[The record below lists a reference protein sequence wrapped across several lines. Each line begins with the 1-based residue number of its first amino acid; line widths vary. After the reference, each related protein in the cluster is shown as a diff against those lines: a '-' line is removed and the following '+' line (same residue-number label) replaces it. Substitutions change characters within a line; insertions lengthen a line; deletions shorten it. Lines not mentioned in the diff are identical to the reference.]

1 MREFIILILLLC
13 GMVAADSLV
22 QGSPIDGER
31 VFKYYPEN
39 DHGGR

>member
-13 GMVAADSLV
+13 GMIAVDSLV
-22 QGSPIDGER
+22 KGAPIDGGM

-39 DHGGR
+39 DYGGR